1 MTGQT
6 TAELPVPISTTP
18 SPWGPPL
25 PQTMLGPEKLGTM
38 HNASSG
44 TNFLF
49 DGDVNSGPDAN
60 IGLFSCV
67 PQLGV
72 SDEFIHASVYD
83 SFRAI

>member
-1 MTGQT
+1 
-6 TAELPVPISTTP
+6 
-18 SPWGPPL
+18 
-25 PQTMLGPEKLGTM
+25 MLGPEKLGTRWVM

-49 DGDVNSGPDAN
+49 GDVNSGPDAN

-83 SFRAI
+83 GFRAI